1 MAQILMMAGSTVVA
15 LSLLGFL
22 VQLLKGRAVTKT
34 SPVLMSL
41 KALGIRPS
49 EAEQRLCRQRVWV
62 GNDTLMT
69 PREQHFY
76 RALLRHTSRKRWL
89 LCPQVRVA
97 DIATLAPHIR
107 PRSRTW
113 WQLFRMASQWHC
125 DVVIVDI
132 RTFAIVGAIELD
144 DASHLKKQRIR
155 RDILLEEVLRQ
166 AGIPLLRDRDSEKLV
181 RRVSEF
187 LKYREAETDEI
198 SASGTA
204 LPTAHTERRE
214 DEK

>member
-1 MAQILMMAGSTVVA
+1 MAKLLMLTGAIVMVLG
-15 LSLLGFL
+15 LLGFL
-22 VQLLKGRAVTKT
+22 VLLVKGRAAGKT
-34 SPVLMSL
+34 SPVLQAL
-41 KALGIRPS
+41 KAAGIRTT

-62 GNDTLMT
+62 GNDMLMT

-76 RALLRHTSRKRWL
+76 RALLKHTDRKRWL

-97 DIATLAPHIR
+97 DIASLAPHIR

-125 DVVIVDI
+125 DVVVVDI
-132 RTFAIVGAIELD
+132 RTFAIVAAVELD
-144 DASHLKKQRIR
+144 DASHLKKHRVR

-181 RRVSEF
+181 RCVRDF
-187 LKYREAETDEI
+187 LKHREGDTDMTPLNIVRSE
-198 SASGTA
+198 SV
-204 LPTAHTERRE
+204 
-214 DEK
+214 

>member
-1 MAQILMMAGSTVVA
+1 
-15 LSLLGFL
+15 
-22 VQLLKGRAVTKT
+22 
-34 SPVLMSL
+34 
-41 KALGIRPS
+41 
-49 EAEQRLCRQRVWV
+49 VWV

-107 PRSRTW
+107 PGSRTW

-132 RTFAIVGAIELD
+132 HTFAIVGAIELD

-187 LKYREAETDEI
+187 LKCREAETDEI

-204 LPTAHTERRE
+204 LPTAHTECRE
-214 DEK
+214 EEK

>member
-1 MAQILMMAGSTVVA
+1 MAKLLMMTGAIVMVLG
-15 LSLLGFL
+15 LLGFL
-22 VQLLKGRAVTKT
+22 VLLVKGRAAGKT
-34 SPVLMSL
+34 SPVLQAL
-41 KALGIRPS
+41 KAAGIRTT

-62 GNDTLMT
+62 GNDMLMT

-76 RALLRHTSRKRWL
+76 RALLKHTDRKRWL

-97 DIATLAPHIR
+97 DIASLAPHIR

-125 DVVIVDI
+125 DVVVVDI
-132 RTFAIVGAIELD
+132 RTFAIMAAVELD
-144 DASHLKKQRIR
+144 DASHLKKHRVR

-181 RRVSEF
+181 RCVREF
-187 LKYREAETDEI
+187 LKHRESDTDITPLNTVRSE
-198 SASGTA
+198 SV
-204 LPTAHTERRE
+204 
-214 DEK
+214 

>member
-1 MAQILMMAGSTVVA
+1 MAKILMMTGSAVVV

-22 VQLLKGRAVTKT
+22 VLFLKERATGKT
-34 SPVLMSL
+34 SPVLQAL
-41 KALGIRPS
+41 KAAGIRTG

-62 GNDTLMT
+62 GNDSLMT

-76 RALLRHTSRKRWL
+76 RALLKHTDRKRWL

-97 DIATLAPHIR
+97 DIVSLAPHIR

-125 DVVIVDI
+125 DVVVVDI
-132 RTFAIVGAIELD
+132 RTFAIVAAVELD
-144 DASHLKKQRIR
+144 DASHLKKHRVR

-181 RRVSEF
+181 RCMRDF
-187 LKYREAETDEI
+187 LKHREGDTDKI
-198 SASGTA
+198 SLNVVRS
-204 LPTAHTERRE
+204 ES
-214 DEK
+214 

>member
-1 MAQILMMAGSTVVA
+1 MFWPGEDCRTPFAAHCWTGCRQRRRNKQHGENTNDGRQYHCCAESAGVS
-15 LSLLGFL
+15 GFASERT
-22 VQLLKGRAVTKT
+22 GRNEDISGPDVTE
-34 SPVLMSL
+34 SP
-41 KALGIRPS
+41 GIRPS

-107 PRSRTW
+107 PRSRTR

-144 DASHLKKQRIR
+144 DASHLKN
-155 RDILLEEVLRQ
+155 
-166 AGIPLLRDRDSEKLV
+166 S
-181 RRVSEF
+181 VSG
-187 LKYREAETDEI
+187 AI
-198 SASGTA
+198 SCWK
-204 LPTAHTERRE
+204 RF
-214 DEK
+214 

>member
-1 MAQILMMAGSTVVA
+1 MAKILMMAGSTVVV

-22 VQLLKGRAVTKT
+22 VLLLKGRTTGKT
-34 SPVLMSL
+34 SPVLQAL
-41 KALGIRPS
+41 KAAGIRPS
-49 EAEQRLCRQRVWV
+49 EAEQQLCRRRVWR

-76 RALLRHTSRKRWL
+76 RALLRHTDRKRWL

-97 DIATLAPHIR
+97 DMATLGPHIR

-113 WQLFRMASQWHC
+113 GQLFRMASQWHC

-166 AGIPLLRDRDSEKLV
+166 AGIPLLRERDSERLV
-181 RRVSEF
+181 RRVSDF
-187 LKYREAETDEI
+187 LRCREADTDEL
-198 SASGTA
+198 SAFSTD
-204 LPTAHTERRE
+204 LPKT
-214 DEK
+214 